1 MDPSRFLTHTLRSLP
16 QGETVCRILAASL
29 EAVDP
34 AGAVTRRM
42 KLDGDILIAGN
53 KRYDLRQINRIF
65 LVGAGK
71 AGVPMAK
78 SVLEILGSRVHNGI
92 VIVKEGY
99 GLAPGEHLKGIKVI
113 EAAHPIPDERGASAT
128 REILTMLSHTSP
140 SDLVICL
147 LSGGASA
154 LLTAPARG
162 ITLADLQ
169 TLTDLLL
176 RSGATIHEVNAARKH
191 VDTIKGGGLARSAA
205 PAQILSLILSDV
217 VGDQFD
223 VIASGPTA
231 PDASTSSDALTVV
244 KNHRLEEKLP
254 SSIIT
259 HFMQG
264 IDGKIPDTPKPG
276 DALFDRV
283 ENLLAGSNLQAAQ
296 AGIEA
301 ARNAGFNTQL
311 LTLGMQGEARHAG
324 RILAGIA
331 NDLARGVYTLSAPAC
346 IVAGG
351 ETTVVVRGD
360 GKGGRNQEVALA
372 AVGRMSGLPNVLL
385 VALATDGGDGPTDAA
400 GAVVSGGTL
409 PRARANGMLPAE
421 YLARNDAYPFFTAL
435 DDLIKIG
442 PTLTNVNDLVF
453 VFAF

>member
-1 MDPSRFLTHTLRSLP
+1 
-16 QGETVCRILAASL
+16 
-29 EAVDP
+29 
-34 AGAVTRRM
+34 
-42 KLDGDILIAGN
+42 
-53 KRYDLRQINRIF
+53 
-65 LVGAGK
+65 
-71 AGVPMAK
+71 
-78 SVLEILGSRVHNGI
+78 
-92 VIVKEGY
+92 
-99 GLAPGEHLKGIKVI
+99 
-113 EAAHPIPDERGASAT
+113 
-128 REILTMLSHTSP
+128 
-140 SDLVICL
+140 
-147 LSGGASA
+147 
-154 LLTAPARG
+154 
-162 ITLADLQ
+162 
-169 TLTDLLL
+169 
-176 RSGATIHEVNAARKH
+176 
-191 VDTIKGGGLARSAA
+191 
-205 PAQILSLILSDV
+205 
-217 VGDQFD
+217 
-223 VIASGPTA
+223 
-231 PDASTSSDALTVV
+231 
-244 KNHRLEEKLP
+244 
-254 SSIIT
+254 
-259 HFMQG
+259 MQG